1 VVRVTLPFDE
11 PSTIDMQHQTA
22 TPQPAADKLQGDKLE
37 NAVVG
42 EANQTAGAQGG
53 AGDTAEDTRLKRA
66 EAEIAELKD
75 AWLRARA
82 ETENVRRQAAQDA
95 TRATKFAV
103 EKFAEDL
110 LPVKD
115 ALEQAL
121 AVGHATPEQ
130 LRAGV
135 ELTLRQLESA
145 FGRAQLT
152 VIDPAGEKF
161 DPHRHQAMQLVDSE
175 LAPNTVVQV
184 LQKGY
189 ALHDRVLRPA
199 LVSVAKG

>member
-1 VVRVTLPFDE
+1 
-11 PSTIDMQHQTA
+11 MQDRTA
-22 TPQPAADKLQGDKLE
+22 TPPPAADKVHGDKLE
-37 NAVVG
+37 NAVAG
-42 EANQTAGAQGG
+42 AANQAPQEEAAADPT
-53 AGDTAEDTRLKRA
+53 DVVELLRKA
-66 EAEIAELKD
+66 EAEAAELRD

-82 ETENVRRQAAQDA
+82 EVENVRRQSAQETSRA
-95 TRATKFAV
+95 TRYAI
-103 EKFAEDL
+103 EKFADEL

-121 AVGHATPEQ
+121 AIENATTEQ

-135 ELTLRQLESA
+135 ELTLRQLEGA
-145 FGRAQLT
+145 FGRSALT

-161 DPHRHQAMQLVDSE
+161 DPHRHQAMQMVD
-175 LAPNTVVQV
+175 ADRPANTVVDV

-199 LVSVAKG
+199 LVTVAKG